1 MHCCADPRGFGINV
15 SDLDQQPDDATPL
28 TPEER
33 QALIPSHVTLR
44 RELNELELQ
53 NILEASTWVFSR
65 KRNPVDEGFGRHL
78 HRRMFNT
85 VWRWAGIYR
94 TTNKNIGVDRM
105 LIQPRLHEALNNI
118 RFWIDNETFPPDEI
132 AVRFHH
138 SLVFVHPFPDGN
150 GRWSRLMADVL
161 AVHLGHDRFSWGGSS
176 LRAHDETR
184 RAYIE
189 TIKAANNHD
198 LAPLIAFARS

>member
-1 MHCCADPRGFGINV
+1 M
-15 SDLDQQPDDATPL
+15 SELDQQPDDTTPL
-28 TPEER
+28 APEER

-53 NILEASTWVFSR
+53 NILEANTWVFGR

-78 HRRMFNT
+78 HRRMFNA
-85 VWRWAGIYR
+85 VWRWAGTYR
-94 TTNKNIGVDRM
+94 TTNKNIGVDRT
-105 LIQPRLHEALNNI
+105 LIQSRLYEAFNNI
-118 RFWIDNETFPPDEI
+118 RFWIDNETFPLDEI

-138 SLVFVHPFPDGN
+138 SLVFIHPFPDGN
-150 GRWSRLMADVL
+150 GRWSRLMGDVL
-161 AVHLGHDRFSWGGSS
+161 AVHLGQDRFTWGGSS

-184 RAYIE
+184 DAYIE